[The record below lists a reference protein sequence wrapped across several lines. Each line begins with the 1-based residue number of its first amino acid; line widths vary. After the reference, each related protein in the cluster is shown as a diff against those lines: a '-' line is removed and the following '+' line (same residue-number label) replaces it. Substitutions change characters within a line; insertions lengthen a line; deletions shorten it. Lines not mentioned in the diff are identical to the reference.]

1 MPKESVTIRNGVEK
15 DLDAF
20 FDLYWIS
27 SSEHVKYNEE
37 FEALKPQEKC
47 KDFII
52 KRQKA
57 YLKDKDYVS
66 LVAEDEGKIVGII
79 SGHIGSRDELEIY
92 VIETIGY
99 VDELCVLPEYRKSG
113 TGKKLLDSLLKE
125 LFEKEVKFVG
135 LGVAYK
141 NPAVDFYLSQGFAP
155 AGLWMVRGKAKQKLT
170 EKVDLK
176 NGNGSNQHNPY
187 GRGKATVPFI
197 VVVKPESVM
206 GEYIAL
212 HGLVPQ
218 NELPE
223 SLRHQIP
230 ANEIWMREDIHN
242 DPKRREQILEHEK
255 FELTLM
261 ETKGLTYKQAH
272 RIAELH
278 EQVYK
283 IEDEIAKM
291 QEEFRLKTFEP
302 VKLIDKTP
310 ESKPKDDKAEK
321 SEVTQEENTPKT
333 KDDKSEK
340 SELKQEESRPKT
352 PAPVEEKK

>member
-1 MPKESVTIRNGVEK
+1 MGMPKESITIRNGTEK

-20 FDLYWIS
+20 FDLYWVS
-27 SSEHVKYNEE
+27 SSEHVKYNED
-37 FEALKPQEKC
+37 FEALKTKEKC
-47 KDFII
+47 KDCIVD
-52 KRQKA
+52 RQKE
-57 YLKDKDYVS
+57 YLKDKDQS
-66 LVAEDEGKIVGII
+66 FFVAIDEEKIIGIAV
-79 SGHIGSRDELEIY
+79 GHIGTRDESDIYEI
-92 VIETIGY
+92 EKMGF
-99 VDELCVLPEYRKSG
+99 VDELCVAPEYRKSG
-113 TGKKLLDSLLKE
+113 VGKKLLDKLIQE
-125 LFEKEVKFVG
+125 LFERDIKFIG

-141 NPAVDFYLSQGFAP
+141 NPAVDFYLSQGFSP
-155 AGLWMVRGKAKQKLT
+155 ASLWMVRGKKKEKIT
-170 EKVDLK
+170 EKVDIK
-176 NGNGSNQHNPY
+176 NGNGLSHNPY
-187 GRGKATVPFI
+187 GRGKATIPFV

-230 ANEIWMREDIHN
+230 ANEIWIREEIYN
-242 DPKRREQILEHEK
+242 DPKRREEILEHEK

-283 IEDEIAKM
+283 IEDEMAIM

-302 VKLIDKTP
+302 VKLVEKT
-310 ESKPKDDKAEK
+310 
-321 SEVTQEENTPKT
+321 SEGKT
-333 KDDKSEK
+333 KDVKEEK
-340 SELKQEESRPKT
+340 TELKQEESKPKT
-352 PAPVEEKK
+352 PVPVEEKKQ